1 METTGKH
8 WTQGVKMENY
18 GSALEKQSTWK
29 AKGQYWRQGVNMEDN
44 ESTLEP
50 TSQHGR

>member
-1 METTGKH
+1 
-8 WTQGVKMENY
+8 MENY